1 MEGKALVLLL
11 IKINKNIIEI
21 FNKGIDE
28 AKTDG
33 FYDTLIK
40 NMN

>member
-1 MEGKALVLLL
+1 
-11 IKINKNIIEI
+11 
-21 FNKGIDE
+21 GIDE

-40 NMN
+40 KYELE

>member
-1 MEGKALVLLL
+1 
-11 IKINKNIIEI
+11 

-40 NMN
+40 KYELE

>member
-1 MEGKALVLLL
+1 
-11 IKINKNIIEI
+11 I

-40 NMN
+40 KYELE